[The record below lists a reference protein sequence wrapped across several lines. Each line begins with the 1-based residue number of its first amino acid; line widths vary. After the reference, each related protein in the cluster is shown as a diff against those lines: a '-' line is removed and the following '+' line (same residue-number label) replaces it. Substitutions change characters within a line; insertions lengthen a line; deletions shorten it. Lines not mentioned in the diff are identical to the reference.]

1 MRNPMFLTDFYKVSH
16 RNMYPQGTE
25 EVYSNLTPRSG
36 KLAKSV
42 AGGLQFTDGVF
53 VFGTEN
59 FIQDY
64 LLGEWETGF
73 FRRPLEE
80 VLAEYVELLSATLGQ
95 PVETTQV
102 AELHKLGYLPLE
114 VKALPE
120 GAFVPVQVPM
130 VTVRNTLPNFYWLTN
145 YIETAMSVYLWKPCT
160 VATIAANYRA
170 VLLMHGNR
178 TTADTGYVDYQAHD
192 FSFRG
197 LTSLRDAEL
206 TGAAHLTAFRGSDCV
221 PALHFL
227 RRLYDAPYDV
237 LGGSVPASEH
247 SVMCAGEEDGEFET
261 IRRLIT
267 EVHPSGVVSIVADTW
282 NLWRVLTDYLPRLKE
297 VILARDGKV
306 VIRPDSGD
314 PVKIVTGD
322 PEVKGDGPYKEAE
335 RKGVVRALYEI
346 FGGTVN
352 TKGYKELDPHVGAIY
367 GDSIT
372 VPRAEQILFR
382 LAADGFAANN
392 IYFGVGS
399 YSYGYMTRDTF
410 GFAVKAT
417 SVTINGAQR
426 AIQKDPVTGDREKKS
441 ARGYLAVGYDHA
453 EGRYVRHDDMPSP
466 EGGCLT
472 TVFLDGKRVGPEV
485 TPSTFATIRAQ
496 VQSKAAEWAAQYAQ
510 GV

>member
-1 MRNPMFLTDFYKVSH
+1 MFITDFYKISH

-36 KLAKSV
+36 KLAKGV
-42 AGGLQFTDGVF
+42 AGGLPFTDGVF

-59 FIQDY
+59 FIRDY

-80 VLAEYVELLSATLGQ
+80 VLEEYVSLLSDTLNG
-95 PVETTQV
+95 PVESSHV
-102 AELHKLGYLPLE
+102 AELHGLGYLPLE
-114 VKALPE
+114 IKALPE

-130 VTVRNTLPNFYWLTN
+130 VTVRNTLPKFYWLTN
-145 YIETAMSVYLWKPCT
+145 YIETAMSVYLWKPST
-160 VATIAANYRA
+160 IATIAANYRA
-170 VLLMHGNR
+170 VLLMYGER
-178 TTADTGYVDYQAHD
+178 TTADTSYVDYQAHD

-206 TGAAHLTAFRGSDCV
+206 TGAGHLTAFKGSDCV
-221 PALHFL
+221 PAFQFLH
-227 RRLYDAPYDV
+227 RLYAAPYGE

-247 SVMCAGEEDGEFET
+247 SVMCAGEEEGEFET
-261 IRRLIT
+261 IRRLVT
-267 EVHPSGVVSIVADTW
+267 EVHPTGTVSIVADTW
-282 NLWRVLTDYLPRLKE
+282 NLWRVLTDYLPRLKD
-297 VILARDGKV
+297 VILAREGKV

-322 PEVKGDGPYKEAE
+322 PEAGGDGPYADAE
-335 RKGVVRALYEI
+335 RKGVVRALYDI

-352 TKGYKELDPHVGAIY
+352 PKGYKELDPHIGAIY

-372 VPRAEQILFR
+372 VSRAQEILSR
-382 LAADGFAANN
+382 LEKNGFAANN

-399 YSYGYMTRDTF
+399 YSYGHMTRDTF

-417 SVTINGAQR
+417 SVTINGERR

-441 ARGYLAVGYDHA
+441 ARGYLVVAYDTLA
-453 EGRYVRHDDMPSP
+453 GRYVLSDGRPSP
-466 EGGCLT
+466 EGG
-472 TVFLDGKRVGPEV
+472 FLETIFLNGKRVGPEA
-485 TPSTFATIRAQ
+485 TSSTFATIRAR
-496 VQSKAAEWAAQYAQ
+496 VQGKAAEWATRYTQ
-510 GV
+510 GM